1 MVENKR
7 LIVGVSGAS
16 SVALAMDFLKALN
29 ETPDVEAHLVVT
41 PAAELTLGLEE
52 NSSLRELKL
61 LADRTYNIKD
71 LGASIASGTFKTAG
85 MVVIPCSMKTV
96 AGIASGYSENLLL
109 RAADVT
115 LKERRKLV
123 LVVRESP
130 FSTIHLKNMLEL
142 SQAGAVILP
151 AMITGYNALTSAEE
165 MRRHIIGKVLDQFD
179 IENEY
184 VYRWERGGAVD
195 AHV

>member
-1 MVENKR
+1 MAEEKR
-7 LIVGVSGAS
+7 LVVGVTGAS
-16 SVALAMDFLKALN
+16 GVALALDLLKSLKEMPEI
-29 ETPDVEAHLVVT
+29 ETHLVVT
-41 PAAELTLGLEE
+41 PSAEMTFRLEE
-52 NSSLRELKL
+52 ETCSRELKK
-61 LADRTYNIKD
+61 LADVTYNIRD
-71 LGASIASGTFKTAG
+71 VGAPIASGTFKTAG
-85 MVVIPCSMKTV
+85 MIVIPCSMKTT

-130 FSTIHLKNMLEL
+130 LSTIHLRNMYEL

-151 AMITGYNALTSAEE
+151 AMITGYNALTTAEE

-179 IENEY
+179 IENDW
-184 VYRWERGGAVD
+184 VYRWAGVTAHD
-195 AHV
+195 ARF